1 MHDAEIYTQPHF
13 QLYHLSRYE
22 LRMILQISGYLYF
35 RNINLHPICLPDW
48 ERQDSEG
55 KYTYDKLY
63 RYNKWEKYQVL
74 YSLKAMHKDVRFY
87 NVWTD
92 VNGPSKFMVK
102 TVLPTVLIISPK
114 NVDLLI
120 LRNVVIPQTKRP
132 IGKHIAMWILIK

>member
-1 MHDAEIYTQPHF
+1 M
-13 QLYHLSRYE
+13 
-22 LRMILQISGYLYF
+22 YF

-92 VNGPSKFMVK
+92 VNGPSKFLVK
-102 TVLPTVLIISPK
+102 KKLPNVLVNISK
-114 NVDLLI
+114 NVYLI
-120 LRNVVIPQTKRP
+120 FFRNVVIPQTKRP
-132 IGKHIAMWILIK
+132 TGKHIAMWTHIK

>member
-1 MHDAEIYTQPHF
+1 M
-13 QLYHLSRYE
+13 
-22 LRMILQISGYLYF
+22 YF

-92 VNGPSKFMVK
+92 VNGPSKFLVK
-102 TVLPTVLIISPK
+102 NSVAKCISK
-114 NVDLLI
+114 YFKKCLFDNFQKCSDSSDKKTNWKTYCNVDPYKVMKIQRKEHFFLYI
-120 LRNVVIPQTKRP
+120 Q
-132 IGKHIAMWILIK
+132 

>member
-1 MHDAEIYTQPHF
+1 M
-13 QLYHLSRYE
+13 
-22 LRMILQISGYLYF
+22 YF

-92 VNGPSKFMVK
+92 VNGPSKFLVK
-102 TVLPTVLIISPK
+102 NSVAKCISKYFKKCLI
-114 NVDLLI
+114 N
-120 LRNVVIPQTKRP
+120 
-132 IGKHIAMWILIK
+132 HF